1 VHGAFDCGGH
11 RRFHSPRAH
20 ADPSIRFISDIPQ
33 RKTKAVILTAVKSFA
48 VAARLAKGFS
58 PKHPAARGDDSGT

>member
-1 VHGAFDCGGH
+1 MALLTAAGTAAFIH
-11 RRFHSPRAH
+11 PALMPTLQFASFA
-20 ADPSIRFISDIPQ
+20 DIPQ

-58 PKHPAARGDDSGT
+58 LKHPAARGDDSGT